1 MGQRGEL
8 YTRKVYAEDG
18 EKTYFFNVKENRY
31 GDLFLNLAESNKRE
45 NGQFSRH
52 SIMIYREDFKKFKEV
67 FYKALQYLQKDEKS
81 PNPLEFH
88 PASGKRSYQFNI
100 HVNRKATFMLI
111 TENRRDKDMQ
121 FQNETIRL
129 DKAQSEP
136 FLQAFKGVMRFLD
149 NSERKIVVKMNKK
162 KPGSS

>member
-18 EKTYFFNVKENRY
+18 DKTYFFNVKENRY
-31 GDLFLNLAESNKRE
+31 EHLFLNLAESNKRE

-52 SIMIYREDFKKFKEV
+52 SIMIYREDFKAFREV

-81 PNPLEFH
+81 TEALEFH
-88 PASGKRSYQFNI
+88 PASGKRSYQFSI
-100 HVNRKATFMLI
+100 HVNRKASFMLI
-111 TENRRDKDMQ
+111 TENRRTKEMQ

-129 DKAQSEP
+129 DKTQSES
-136 FLQAFKGVMRFLD
+136 FLQAFKGVMRFMD
-149 NSERKIVVKMNKK
+149 NSERKIVVKLNKK
-162 KPGSS
+162 KPGTT